1 MIIRIVE
8 SSKLFR
14 DINLKLV
21 YTTKGETGILGHAN
35 KYNLII
41 LALYLYRL
49 KKLPSL
55 PEAKTQ

>member
-21 YTTKGETGILGHAN
+21 YTTKGETGILGHTN
-35 KYNLII
+35 KYNLVA
-41 LALYLYRL
+41 LAFHLYEL
-49 KKLPSL
+49 KNLPIF
-55 PEAKTQ
+55 PETKIQ